1 MSTIFSN
8 FAQSGSICVLGGVTK
23 KTKWKPVLRINF
35 FLALSNGPS
44 TRTASVG
51 ARPDSFDKK
60 IKMNEK
66 SWNQIC
72 QKNENEF
79 NLSK

>member
-35 FLALSNGPS
+35 FLALSNGLS

-60 IKMNEK
+60 IINKK
-66 SWNQIC
+66 SWNQIY
-72 QKNENEF
+72 QKKENEF